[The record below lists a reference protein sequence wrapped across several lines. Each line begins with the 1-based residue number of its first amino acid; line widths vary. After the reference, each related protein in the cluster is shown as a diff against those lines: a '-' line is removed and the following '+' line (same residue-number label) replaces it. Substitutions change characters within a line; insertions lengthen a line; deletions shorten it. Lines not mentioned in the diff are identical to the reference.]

1 MQEILV
7 VAAIVLAI
15 IFVPRLMGNKTATP
29 SPRHSDVRSRNTA
42 RAGVGN
48 AKISLTGRMRLA
60 ILLTLI
66 WISACTVY
74 YKPWESNHR
83 LFILVAFLP
92 VTIFWGAI
100 WVWLGYK
107 KHRR

>member
-15 IFVPRLMGNKTATP
+15 YFVPRLMGNKSSS
-29 SPRHSDVRSRNTA
+29 SPQSKQDARPENVTRPDVKI
-42 RAGVGN
+42 

-60 ILLTLI
+60 ILLTLV
-66 WISACTVY
+66 WIIACAVY
-74 YKPWESNHR
+74 FRPWEGNRS
-83 LFILVAFLP
+83 LFILATLVPAT
-92 VTIFWGAI
+92 VFWGAI

>member
-15 IFVPRLMGNKTATP
+15 YFIPRLMGNKSSSSSQSKQEA
-29 SPRHSDVRSRNTA
+29 RHENLTRP
-42 RAGVGN
+42 GVYI

-60 ILLTLI
+60 ILLTLV
-66 WISACTVY
+66 WIIACAVY
-74 YKPWESNHR
+74 FKPWEGSR
-83 LFILVAFLP
+83 PVFILATLVPAT
-92 VTIFWGAI
+92 VFWGAI
-100 WVWLGYK
+100 WVWFGYK

>member
-15 IFVPRLMGNKTATP
+15 YFVPRLTGRKSAS
-29 SPRHSDVRSRNTA
+29 SPQQRSDTRSGRGFQ
-42 RAGVGN
+42 AGFLT

-60 ILLTLI
+60 ILLTLV
-66 WISACTVY
+66 WIIACAVY
-74 YKPWESNHR
+74 LKPWEGSR
-83 LFILVAFLP
+83 LSFILLTVIP
-92 VTIFWGAI
+92 VTVFWGA
-100 WVWLGYK
+100 VWLWFGYK